1 MMLSFP
7 RTVSRPTFKRS
18 SKMPRSASRPTG
30 PLTLSEKLQ
39 RLARIDRRQLAVVEH
54 LVDCLLKSAIVLIVL
69 LFSACQDPAV
79 PHYQLSPAAPTVQI
93 PTTLTLTGQAGAGT
107 SAQTAQ
113 MTATLRD
120 QERHGIP
127 DVPLTFTT
135 SHGTLEPTTVKTNL
149 NGEAR
154 TTVSAGTDVRVSVSG
169 AGLVAGMDVLI
180 NAPLSVS
187 LSIGRAEKRVPTT
200 LTASMTPEPTAPLR
214 ILWNFGDGQTAQT
227 DVVTVKHAWP
237 EDDRYTVSVTVTD
250 AIERTG
256 TASTSI
262 TVRDNPEPPAPP
274 APTPPPVPS
283 PSLTVTVSAAPQS
296 AHVGNPITFTAVPVL
311 LNGAGAVVSYDWDF
325 DGTNKTTSITPTVVF
340 PYPAVGTFTAKVRAN
355 SSTLG
360 LTATASVL
368 IGIAP

>member
-1 MMLSFP
+1 MSYTRGVRLL
-7 RTVSRPTFKRS
+7 V
-18 SKMPRSASRPTG
+18 
-30 PLTLSEKLQ
+30 PLVAL
-39 RLARIDRRQLAVVEH
+39 LAV
-54 LVDCLLKSAIVLIVL
+54 
-69 LFSACQDPAV
+69 ACQDPAV

-127 DVPLTFTT
+127 DVLLTFAT
-135 SHGTLEPTTVKTNL
+135 SHGTLEPTTVKTNI
-149 NGEAR
+149 NGDAR

-187 LSIGRAEKRVPTT
+187 LSIGRAEKRIPTT

-227 DVVTVKHAWP
+227 DVSTITHAWP

-250 AIERTG
+250 AIDRTG

-262 TVRDNPEPPAPP
+262 TVRDSPEPPAPP
-274 APTPPPVPS
+274 TPTPPPLPS
-283 PSLTVTVSAAPQS
+283 PSLTVTVSASPQS

-311 LNGAGAVVSYDWDF
+311 LNGAGAVVSYDWDLNGDDKF
-325 DGTNKTTSITPTVVF
+325 DTTSITPTLVWSYLT
-340 PYPAVGTFTAKVRAN
+340 PGTFTAKVRAN